1 LEVGKIRCHLDDL
14 GEPWPTRWRP
24 GHDIDDAKMPEPG

>member
-1 LEVGKIRCHLDDL
+1 LEVDRILCFLDDL

-24 GHDIDDAKMPEPG
+24 KHPVEEEG